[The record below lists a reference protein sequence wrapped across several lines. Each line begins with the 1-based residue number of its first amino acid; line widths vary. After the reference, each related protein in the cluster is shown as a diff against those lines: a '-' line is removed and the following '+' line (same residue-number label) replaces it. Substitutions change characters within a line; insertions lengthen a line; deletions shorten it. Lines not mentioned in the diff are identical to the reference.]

1 MPGCGVHLYCF
12 IDSLVYC
19 FSNYQLARN
28 SPIEPR
34 DEMECNKKQGAE
46 ALYLSWYEVASENV
60 RGLRLAMLLWPSC
73 NTVSTLLMTS
83 GGGGDSLIGVKNYK
97 SPVTRDKVSTWP
109 HFIVPAL
116 PSGPQ
121 PPATSRRLPSNH
133 GDIAFSGGHRC
144 TDIYSLQISTDIY
157 RYLLP
162 SAAFFTRYSVMEE
175 SGTLLGWGG
184 KSTNKHSSCSLNTK
198 CSKQLSW
205 INSFTQWT
213 FMGSFCVF
221 V

>member
-34 DEMECNKKQGAE
+34 DDIVCNKKQGAA
-46 ALYLSWYEVASENV
+46 ALYLSWYEVASENG
-60 RGLRLAMLLWPSC
+60 RGLILAMLLWPCC

-121 PPATSRRLPSNH
+121 PPASGSPPTMETSPP
-133 GDIAFSGGHRC
+133 AEHRC
-144 TDIYSLQISTDIY
+144 THIY

-162 SAAFFTRYSVMEE
+162 SAEFCTRCLVMKE
-175 SGTLLGWGG
+175 SATLLGWGG